1 MFNYYYYFAFEELE
15 KRKGK
20 FKKGKTFFCGS
31 RPMFQR
37 ACWWNTAVQ
46 VKTNWVWKRKFP
58 PPSGSWSFPSDLL
71 LTSWSHVY
79 FTEQT
84 KSLNL
89 SASPCHQQN
98 FIKEPFQGNG
108 NSPGPQTGW
117 VTPCVSCAMPSE
129 WGSLSCCRASQGQVK
144 AFIFPSTKT
153 GQMDLIIQ
161 IVFYWLFLV
170 CGKHGEK
177 GFTSI
182 DLWILHNH
190 MIEAANILLAL
201 QTRLLRFRQKAIW
214 LWL

>member
-1 MFNYYYYFAFEELE
+1 
-15 KRKGK
+15 
-20 FKKGKTFFCGS
+20 
-31 RPMFQR
+31 MFQR
-37 ACWWNTAVQ
+37 ACWWNTAAQ

-84 KSLNL
+84 KSFNL

-98 FIKEPFQGNG
+98 SIKEPFQGNG

-117 VTPCVSCAMPSE
+117 VTPWVSCALRVKFSVLLL
-129 WGSLSCCRASQGQVK
+129 GFSRLGQGIYLSIHKNRPEG
-144 AFIFPSTKT
+144 FNNTKSVLLT
-153 GQMDLIIQ
+153 IPCVWQA
-161 IVFYWLFLV
+161 WWK
-170 CGKHGEK
+170 C
-177 GFTSI
+177 FTSI

-201 QTRLLRFRQKAIW
+201 QKRLLRFRQNPIW
-214 LWL
+214 LRL